1 MGTDT
6 VEHANED
13 WRNALVR
20 SDATLQVVVDDLN
33 KTGLQIALV
42 VDESGVLLGTVTDGD
57 IRRALLHGQD
67 LNSPAKGVMAQ
78 SPMVVPPDMS
88 RELVQRLMRANK
100 IHQLPVVDDAQRVVG
115 LHVWDEVFAP
125 ATRPN
130 TMVIMAGGFGKRL
143 RPFTEDCPKP
153 MLPVAGRPMLEH
165 IILRAQDEGLVK
177 FIISLHY
184 LGHVIKDYFKDGA
197 KWGVEI
203 QYLTEDMPLGTAGA
217 IAQLDPPD
225 DAPLIV
231 TNGDVLTDIRYGEV
245 VDFHLHHK
253 ADATMAVRKHEWQH
267 PFGVVK
273 TEGLRII
280 GFEEKPL
287 HKTYVNAGIYALN
300 PAVLSFL
307 VKGEP
312 CDMPS
317 LFERVQQAGRHTIAY
332 PMHEPWLDVG
342 RAEDLARANDSY

>member
-1 MGTDT
+1 MNRF
-6 VEHANED
+6 HRN
-13 WRNALVR
+13 WREAVI
-20 SDATLQVVVDDLN
+20 SIPATIKLTINNLN
-33 KTGLQIALV
+33 NSGLQIALI
-42 VDESGVLLGTVTDGD
+42 VDAQGTLLGTATDGD
-57 IRRALLHGQD
+57 IRRALLHGHD
-67 LNSPAKGVMAQ
+67 LNSDISRVMNPN
-78 SPMVVPPDMS
+78 PMVVTQEMS
-88 RELVQRLMRANK
+88 PELVQRLMRANK

-165 IILRAQDEGLVK
+165 IILRAQDEGFGK

-225 DAPLIV
+225 DAPLVV

-342 RAEDLARANDSY
+342 RVEDLARANDSY